1 MVMDKLK
8 LQILPKVSLITFI
21 AGLVTI
27 IFSPGWGIEAANAFL
42 RAHGGGMDSVQFS
55 AILQGSINSFTI
67 IGAVL
72 FFLGGLGCLISIIFS
87 EMQKQ

>member
-1 MVMDKLK
+1 MDKLK

-21 AGLVTI
+21 TGLVI
-27 IFSPGWGIEAANAFL
+27 IFNSAGWGSEAAGAFV
-42 RAHGGGMDSVQFS
+42 RAHGGGIDSTQYS
-55 AILQGSINSFTI
+55 AILQGSINSYSI

-72 FFLGGLGCLISIIFS
+72 FFIGGIGCLISIIFL